1 MLALRFRALDA
12 LKPLKPRI
20 LCAKPQAS
28 IDATD
33 KPMATRSTHQLK
45 ESNSMPA
52 KSVFE
57 IAVLPG
63 DGIGID
69 VTAEA
74 VRVLGA
80 IEKTLGKFTL
90 RLSTHESGAVCYQRT
105 GADLPADTLDACR
118 RADAVLLGA
127 MGHPD
132 IRKPDGTELT
142 PQVTLRVLF
151 DLYAGVRPCKLYAG
165 AKTPLANVK
174 PGDIDLVILR
184 EQSEGLFASLQG
196 GIVLHDQVAT
206 DTLVMTRPG
215 IERICEFA
223 FRLAE
228 SRHFSPR
235 PGTPGRGVGGEGRG
249 PKVTCVDKANI
260 FKSYAFFRKVFD
272 EVAVRHPAV
281 AKQHAYIDAQA
292 LFLVQRPAQFDV
304 LVTENMFGDIL
315 SDLAAGLIGG
325 MGMAPSGDIG
335 DRHAVFQPAHGTAPD
350 IAGKGIANPIAAILS
365 AGMMLDWLGR
375 RHGND
380 DLVRGANMIE
390 RAVAEVLAEGMTL
403 PVDQGGSASTQAVGQ
418 AIAQKLQPYA

>member
-1 MLALRFRALDA
+1 
-12 LKPLKPRI
+12 
-20 LCAKPQAS
+20 
-28 IDATD
+28 
-33 KPMATRSTHQLK
+33 
-45 ESNSMPA
+45 MPT
-52 KSVFE
+52 KSAFH

-69 VTAEA
+69 VTEEA

-80 IEKTLGKFTL
+80 LEKAMGKFTL
-90 RLSTHESGAVCYQRT
+90 RLTTHQSGAVCYRRT
-105 GADLPADTLDACR
+105 GSDLPAETLDACR
-118 RADAVLLGA
+118 QADAVLLGA

-142 PQVTLRVLF
+142 PQVTLRVLL

-165 AKTPLANVK
+165 AKTPLGNVK

-184 EQSEGLFASLQG
+184 EQTEGLFASQQG
-196 GIVLHDQVAT
+196 GIVLHDDLAT

-223 FRLAE
+223 FRLGE
-228 SRHFSPR
+228 SRR
-235 PGTPGRGVGGEGRG
+235 K
-249 PKVTCVDKANI
+249 KVTCVDKANI

-272 EVAVRHPAV
+272 EVAARHPTV
-281 AKQHAYIDAQA
+281 TKQHTYIDAQA

-375 RHGND
+375 RHHND
-380 DLVRGANMIE
+380 DLVRGGALIE
-390 RAVAEVLAEGMTL
+390 RAVAAVLAEGETL

-418 AIAQKLQPYA
+418 AIAEAVGKIE